1 MRCSHSNCRMLA
13 RAQLKSQNCLSKPS
27 QSARRL
33 RSAAFQL
40 PNKNKNGSRRIP
52 STPVAQTS
60 TSCNAAVTLPF
71 WSGSRSRGRTTRT
84 SQPSERLLNSW
95 GKYLRG
101 DPIGDKAAANTAR
114 FVFPGTRE
122 FGEIAARFR
131 ETLPQ
136 ATTWSELIEFI
147 QNHDG
152 PLYESFLLQVE
163 TLNL

>member
-13 RAQLKSQNCLSKPS
+13 KAQLKSQNCLSKPS

-101 DPIGDKAAANTAR
+101 DPIGDKAAAMR
-114 FVFPGTRE
+114 EYSSFRFPGDPRIR
-122 FGEIAARFR
+122 GNCSSISRD
-131 ETLPQ
+131 L
-136 ATTWSELIEFI
+136 ATS
-147 QNHDG
+147 NHLVRIDRVH
-152 PLYESFLLQVE
+152 SKS
-163 TLNL
+163 